1 MKQITY
7 KLKTEVNYGSEETPD
22 IVQISTK
29 KEILCTE
36 EKLEANLAL
45 ARAEAYNGEVTVE
58 EVPDETSAPTEAEK
72 LRADVDYLLMMME
85 R

>member
-1 MKQITY
+1 MKLIKYQIT
-7 KLKTEVNYGSEETPD
+7 TAVNHGTDEEPNSEQ
-22 IVQISTK
+22 VLSTC
-29 KEILCTE
+29 EIQCAADN
-36 EKLEANLAL
+36 LEANLAL

-58 EVPDETSAPTEAEK
+58 DIPDETSAPTEAEK